1 MYRAKFTTFSPLSF
15 GSSYLQLFSSTITR
29 LMDKHAPLKT
39 VSCSS
44 NTRKPFITDSIL
56 KQKTLRS
63 KLESVYRRNKT
74 DATKLASRR
83 QANVVSKLITT
94 ARRSY
99 YRTLI
104 SLSSNQLKKL
114 WASLD
119 SLLSRKTSPSLPTS
133 PPPSLLA
140 TSFLNFFGDKIAKL
154 RSTLLSFPA
163 SLTSPHLPSPSP
175 PPSLSTFS
183 PATIDEVRTAIL
195 SSSDAT
201 CSLDLIPTRLLKSC
215 LDSLLLPITT
225 LINLSISESIFP
237 NEFKSAI
244 VTPLHKKH
252 SLPIED
258 LSSYRPISNLNFISK
273 ILERIIH
280 NSLNHHLTSF
290 PSLSPFQS
298 AYRKFYSAETA
309 LLRIYNDL
317 LVSISQHK
325 LSALVL
331 LDLSAAFHAINH
343 NILLSRLTS
352 NWYLWFCTF
361 SHLILSFH

>member
-1 MYRAKFTTFSPLSF
+1 
-15 GSSYLQLFSSTITR
+15 
-29 LMDKHAPLKT
+29 MDKHAPLKT

-56 KQKTLRS
+56 KQKSLRS
-63 KLESVYRRNKT
+63 KLESAYRRNKT
-74 DATKLASRR
+74 DATKLAFRR

-104 SLSSNQLKKL
+104 SLSSNQPKKL

-119 SLLSRKTSPSLPTS
+119 SLLSRKTSPPLPTS
-133 PPPSLLA
+133 PSPSLLA

-154 RSTLLSFPA
+154 RSTLDSFPA
-163 SLTSPHLPSPSP
+163 SPSP
-175 PPSLSTFS
+175 PPSLSTLS
-183 PATIDEVRTAIL
+183 PATIDEVRSAIL

-201 CSLDLIPTRLLKSC
+201 CSLDLIPTPLLKSC
-215 LDSLLLPITT
+215 LDAFLLPITT

-237 NEFKSAI
+237 DEFKSAI

-252 SLPIED
+252 SLPTED

-280 NSLNHHLTSF
+280 NRLNHHLNSF
-290 PSLSPFQS
+290 PSLSPFS
-298 AYRKFYSAETA
+298 LHIANFT
-309 LLRIYNDL
+309 LL
-317 LVSISQHK
+317 K
-325 LSALVL
+325 
-331 LDLSAAFHAINH
+331 
-343 NILLSRLTS
+343 LLSYAFTMIS
-352 NWYLWFCTF
+352 
-361 SHLILSFH
+361 LSQLANTNFLL